1 MLRAKQLNLTLEE
14 LDVITVGDVFDML
27 AEQGNDS
34 YDYPKM
40 ATQDDI
46 NRYL

>member
-27 AEQGNDS
+27 AEQSNDS
-34 YDYPKM
+34 YEYPKM
-40 ATQDDI
+40 ATQEDI
-46 NRYL
+46 NRFL